1 MATESLIETITNDL
15 AGGYKEI
22 VPGTLQEAA
31 QVMAARR
38 ADIPL
43 RNLWVYTANLS
54 LYRMSPQE
62 PRSLEYGLSGGLTF
76 HEIAGRDIDAFTRQI
91 ISQGFYTLPPEQQE
105 RLEAL
110 ASDIVW
116 ARADDLHLTRET
128 DQWSYFTIPT
138 SDMQAKGLPPAQRRI
153 AVKAYGSLESKTA
166 PDQALPDYGE
176 SMDMLQKAQI
186 PKTRVWLPTTDHMSA
201 QIPEGK
207 VIARASRLGGIAD
220 GSRLFANYRV
230 VHSHLALR
238 GVRIV
243 AEGDV
248 QKIRDVYALLQ
259 RPVVAQR
266 AAEMLDPMAA
276 TAISAVLSHYL
287 AQQKEKA

>member
-43 RNLWVYTANLS
+43 QKLWVYTANLS

-110 ASDIVW
+110 APDIVW
-116 ARADDLHLTRET
+116 VRADDLQLTPKNGE
-128 DQWSYFTIPT
+128 WGYFAIPA
-138 SDMQAKGLPPAQRRI
+138 SDMQAKGLHPAQRRI
-153 AVKAYGSLESKTA
+153 AFKAYGSLESKTA